1 MIIVIKEEAVR
12 VIIDHVVIKE
22 EAVRVIIDHVV
33 IKEEAVTC
41 VSWNF
46 KENILAACTDDTRH
60 RSVSSIL

>member
-1 MIIVIKEEAVR
+1 MFPVTVNNLSCYKGGGCYICFLLQL
-12 VIIDHVVIKE
+12 
-22 EAVRVIIDHVV
+22 IIDHVV

>member
-1 MIIVIKEEAVR
+1 MFPVSVIIDHFVIKEEAVTC
-12 VIIDHVVIKE
+12 VSCQL
-22 EAVRVIIDHVV
+22 IIDHVV

>member
-1 MIIVIKEEAVR
+1 MFFLLQL
-12 VIIDHVVIKE
+12 IIDHF
-22 EAVRVIIDHVV
+22 V